1 MQYSTTISYLPKT
14 VNGQILPPAHNHMEL
29 AEHLGQILNSKK
41 LLLSLSGPSGGA
53 SFKKRSTRKRSNY
66 ASDFGLELESD
77 FSGTE
82 SDASLAGK
90 IDVGLVDVLARRLLI
105 AASRT
110 GTGGDA
116 YFIVC
121 VTECV
126 ALRFT
131 ILHKLVAFF
140 FAR

>member
-1 MQYSTTISYLPKT
+1 
-14 VNGQILPPAHNHMEL
+14 MEL

-41 LLLSLSGPSGGA
+41 LMLSVSSPRGRKA
-53 SFKKRSTRKRSNY
+53 SMKRSTKRRSNY

-77 FSGTE
+77 FSSTD

-116 YFIVC
+116 YFV
-121 VTECV
+121 V
-126 ALRFT
+126 
-131 ILHKLVAFF
+131 
-140 FAR
+140 